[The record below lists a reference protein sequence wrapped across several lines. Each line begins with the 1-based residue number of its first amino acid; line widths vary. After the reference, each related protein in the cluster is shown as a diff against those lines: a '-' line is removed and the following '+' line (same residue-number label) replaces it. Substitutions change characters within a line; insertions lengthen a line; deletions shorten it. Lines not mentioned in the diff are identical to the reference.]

1 MWLKTE
7 GACEGGYTLQ
17 RRLSAALAFTR
28 FPSQFRRVWLLAP
41 VAGSSG
47 QLNQSEDASQQAA
60 LPPFAQA
67 RIQQRWFS
75 LSHPIRRR
83 SLPRVTSE
91 TLPGERQGR
100 KCAKRSLRTRQ
111 PSELPGDELYIHMWG
126 D

>member
-60 LPPFAQA
+60 LPKHEYSRDGSHSRTQSEGVPFLASRLRRFPASGKVANVRNA
-67 RIQQRWFS
+67 R
-75 LSHPIRRR
+75 
-83 SLPRVTSE
+83 
-91 TLPGERQGR
+91 
-100 KCAKRSLRTRQ
+100 
-111 PSELPGDELYIHMWG
+111 
-126 D
+126 